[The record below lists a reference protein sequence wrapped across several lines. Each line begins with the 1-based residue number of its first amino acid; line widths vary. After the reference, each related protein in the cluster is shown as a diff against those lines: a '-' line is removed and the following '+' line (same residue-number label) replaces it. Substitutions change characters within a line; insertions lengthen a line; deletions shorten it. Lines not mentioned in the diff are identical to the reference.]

1 MKLCFKYKKKLLND
15 KKLNLIKKFCD
26 LLQKK
31 LPLKKDLT
39 IVFLE
44 KKQDDMTTGS
54 YNKEKSR
61 IRVLFGG
68 RMMADILRTLSHEWS
83 HAYDSEKLKISLVTK
98 TRYLDESGVFVSSNM
113 LTPCAYF
120 WAEKYPKISRFV
132 VFGHTPFIQNFVKLF
147 NRLLTNS
154 IAALP
159 VNFLF
164 AIFSTNLFNALVKS
178 PL

>member
-31 LPLKKDLT
+31 LPLQKDLT
-39 IVFLE
+39 IVFLD

-68 RMMADILRTLSHEWS
+68 RMMSDILRTLSHEWS
-83 HAYDSEKLKISLVTK
+83 HAYDSEKLKIKDRRDVGGESEDYANSKSGEYTK
-98 TRYLDESGVFVSSNM
+98 MFIKKN
-113 LTPCAYF
+113 
-120 WAEKYPKISRFV
+120 KKIENE
-132 VFGHTPFIQNFVKLF
+132 IF
-147 NRLLTNS
+147 N
-154 IAALP
+154 
-159 VNFLF
+159 
-164 AIFSTNLFNALVKS
+164 
-178 PL
+178 